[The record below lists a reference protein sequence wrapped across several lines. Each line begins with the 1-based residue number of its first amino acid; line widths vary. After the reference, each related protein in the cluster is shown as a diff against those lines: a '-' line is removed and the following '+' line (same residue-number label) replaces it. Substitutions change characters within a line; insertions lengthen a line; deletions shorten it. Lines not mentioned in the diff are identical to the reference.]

1 MKEQENL
8 TGKGITAAV
17 LDTGI
22 FPHMDFDGRIV
33 AFRDLVYGRETPYDD
48 NGHGTHVCGILGG
61 SGRASGGKYQGAAP
75 GCRFVV
81 VKILDRRG
89 NGRKQDILAAID
101 WVCKE
106 RIRLNIR
113 ILNISVGTT
122 EQEKTV
128 DDLLVQAVERAWDD
142 GITVVTAAGNLGP
155 APGSITAPASVRAAM
170 WSVSQ
175 GECWVRVPSKF
186 SQHTSTVCAP
196 SSRGP
201 GATRR
206 ESPGRAVR
214 AFRSSRSP
222 STSLVKARSSVV
234 TTRPFR
240 AAGSP

>member
-89 NGRKQDILAAID
+89 NGRKQDILWNTPDILTEPD
-101 WVCKE
+101 LLLWYRQKE
-106 RIRLNIR
+106 SVRIWRMIRR
-113 ILNISVGTT
+113 ILHSGLT
-122 EQEKTV
+122 E
-128 DDLLVQAVERAWDD
+128 
-142 GITVVTAAGNLGP
+142 
-155 APGSITAPASVRAAM
+155 
-170 WSVSQ
+170 
-175 GECWVRVPSKF
+175 
-186 SQHTSTVCAP
+186 
-196 SSRGP
+196 
-201 GATRR
+201 
-206 ESPGRAVR
+206 
-214 AFRSSRSP
+214 
-222 STSLVKARSSVV
+222 
-234 TTRPFR
+234 
-240 AAGSP
+240 

>member
-101 WVCKE
+101 WVCKA
-106 RIRLNIR
+106 N
-113 ILNISVGTT
+113 
-122 EQEKTV
+122 KT
-128 DDLLVQAVERAWDD
+128 
-142 GITVVTAAGNLGP
+142 
-155 APGSITAPASVRAAM
+155 
-170 WSVSQ
+170 
-175 GECWVRVPSKF
+175 
-186 SQHTSTVCAP
+186 
-196 SSRGP
+196 
-201 GATRR
+201 
-206 ESPGRAVR
+206 
-214 AFRSSRSP
+214 
-222 STSLVKARSSVV
+222 
-234 TTRPFR
+234 
-240 AAGSP
+240 

>member
-1 MKEQENL
+1 MDERA
-8 TGKGITAAV
+8 GKSDRKRNYSRRAGYR
-17 LDTGI
+17 D

-122 EQEKTV
+122 EQEK
-128 DDLLVQAVERAWDD
+128 RWM
-142 GITVVTAAGNLGP
+142 I
-155 APGSITAPASVRAAM
+155 
-170 WSVSQ
+170 
-175 GECWVRVPSKF
+175 C
-186 SQHTSTVCAP
+186 
-196 SSRGP
+196 
-201 GATRR
+201 
-206 ESPGRAVR
+206 
-214 AFRSSRSP
+214 
-222 STSLVKARSSVV
+222 
-234 TTRPFR
+234 
-240 AAGSP
+240 

>member
-155 APGSITAPASVRAAM
+155 APGSITAPGQQKSDHRGSGRSAGAKKRNLRMRPDTGLRLQTGSCRAWKTSHFLRAWKKQEGICGEERHLDGGTAGVR
-170 WSVSQ
+170 
-175 GECWVRVPSKF
+175 
-186 SQHTSTVCAP
+186 
-196 SSRGP
+196 SRGF
-201 GATRR
+201 GT
-206 ESPGRAVR
+206 
-214 AFRSSRSP
+214 
-222 STSLVKARSSVV
+222 
-234 TTRPFR
+234 
-240 AAGSP
+240 